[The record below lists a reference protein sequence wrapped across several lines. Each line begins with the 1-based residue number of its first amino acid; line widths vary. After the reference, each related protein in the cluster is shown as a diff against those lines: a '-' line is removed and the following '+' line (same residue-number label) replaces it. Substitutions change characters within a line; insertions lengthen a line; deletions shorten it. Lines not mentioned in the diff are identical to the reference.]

1 MLVVVWE
8 WSTVG
13 MQVRMKP
20 ARAVEVCIDVNDS
33 VLESTF
39 WCEFLGYQ
47 VIGSNDARWVCLEHP
62 RGLPV
67 INLQR
72 VPESKSGKNR
82 LHLDVFVEEPEQ
94 WIDLAV
100 SLGAAKVRLH
110 DAQDDW
116 YCVMHDPEGNEFCI
130 CLEGASG

>member
-1 MLVVVWE
+1 
-8 WSTVG
+8 
-13 MQVRMKP
+13 MKP
-20 ARAVEVCIDVNDS
+20 VRAVEVCIDVIDS

-39 WCEFLGYQ
+39 WCDFLGYQ
-47 VIGSNDARWVCLEHP
+47 VNGPNDVRWVNLEHP
-62 RGLPV
+62 DGLPV

-82 LHLDVFVEEPEQ
+82 LHLDVFVDEPEQ

-116 YCVMHDPEGNEFCI
+116 FCVMHDPEGNEFCI
-130 CLEGASG
+130 CLEGAPG